1 MFGLYVF
8 FFYFTILQLDPVVD
22 FKWAMVHGG
31 LFRPLFGRGDTVV
44 LSHHSICNIC
54 IQFYPLKNTTT
65 YYILRFNHIFIV
77 FFNHFRWYD
86 SSWVFS
92 LHPSWPPGLK
102 LPVSQDINLP
112 PACDS
117 HLPYQVG
124 RRYKRRWP
132 LPRNSPSRADRGGGA
147 GRHTCHVCTR
157 LQHQKQAVHF
167 RMWKN
172 MTRVANVNTNPGEF
186 IRIVSQ

>member
-1 MFGLYVF
+1 MVACFLLYLVGEILYCYLVTAFVIFAYNSIHSRIQLHTKVKPYFHCF
-8 FFYFTILQLDPVVD
+8 FQPFQLI
-22 FKWAMVHGG
+22 W
-31 LFRPLFGRGDTVV
+31 LFM
-44 LSHHSICNIC
+44 
-54 IQFYPLKNTTT
+54 
-65 YYILRFNHIFIV
+65 
-77 FFNHFRWYD
+77 
-86 SSWVFS
+86 S

-147 GRHTCHVCTR
+147 GRHTFHVCTR

-172 MTRVANVNTNPGEF
+172 MTRGANVNTNPGEF